1 MNERRK
7 DVKAAPQFSD
17 LFYSFYFI
25 HYKSPVTWRSQLRL
39 ELLWRC
45 QDVDST
51 CGEWNLWV
59 FSTEEMFGLGVTLE
73 KDGERDWE
81 MIKGGNRDLLSLEA
95 APDLFGEAG
104 RHLQI
109 NIINVNIHDFGEV
122 R

>member
-1 MNERRK
+1 M
-7 DVKAAPQFSD
+7 
-17 LFYSFYFI
+17 
-25 HYKSPVTWRSQLRL
+25 
-39 ELLWRC
+39 
-45 QDVDST
+45 DST

-81 MIKGGNRDLLSLEA
+81 MIKSGNRGLLSLEA
-95 APDLFGEAG
+95 GPDIFGEAG